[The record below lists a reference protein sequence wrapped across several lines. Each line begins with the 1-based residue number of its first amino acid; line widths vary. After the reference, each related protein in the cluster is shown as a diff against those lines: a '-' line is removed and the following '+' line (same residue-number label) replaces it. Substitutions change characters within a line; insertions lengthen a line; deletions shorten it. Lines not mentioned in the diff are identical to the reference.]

1 MESSNPNE
9 DDSNK
14 ENTNIQ
20 VILAKIK
27 LKQTELR
34 IIQEEIEKGKIQLQL
49 NEQEI
54 EKGKIQLQ
62 LNEEEIEKE
71 KRKLQVELERNKRLE
86 NATRLTE
93 NKDLDF
99 KVLQVVQGTGQGRRR
114 PRSVSTK
121 STTKRRKTDNKGFS
135 SSTNQSTTSINSQS
149 ATTSLTNS
157 QSTSTIST
165 CNQSTATS
173 AQSRRSSSEYELCD
187 IKDNGDY
194 YWKKMYKNLHTFKI
208 ESLLTDDVCL
218 LNNDSYNDNIE
229 ECIKIYLQDI
239 KQCIINR
246 YENFVSF
253 DQMSENI
260 LQQAV
265 NNLMSELLKKF
276 NNLTSLQYLN
286 TSKKKYLGGN
296 SPDCSFIYKN
306 VSIHDKSI
314 TKVLVHFL
322 VCFGELKLPIMGDI
336 HVTMIGQIGRYFENL
351 NIMQG
356 CRICYAFLYDFHTIT
371 FFYCDKI
378 SDKDDLQ
385 YYQSETL
392 QLIEFEHKE
401 RSNLDAI
408 TMDEVSK
415 EIIYFNKENWKIFIK
430 FLTMKWQFY
439 QCNILNIS
447 PDDDLF
453 GQDYEIK
460 ERLGSGATSIV
471 YF

>member
-62 LNEEEIEKE
+62 FNEQEIEKE

-336 HVTMIGQIGRYFENL
+336 HISNNFLVDDDTHFYSNSSSFAINL
-351 NIMQG
+351 NSNEISSVTSLDYFQIDLVG
-356 CRICYAFLYDFHTIT
+356 NESIYQLDLLIDRI
-371 FFYCDKI
+371 
-378 SDKDDLQ
+378 
-385 YYQSETL
+385 
-392 QLIEFEHKE
+392 
-401 RSNLDAI
+401 
-408 TMDEVSK
+408 
-415 EIIYFNKENWKIFIK
+415 
-430 FLTMKWQFY
+430 
-439 QCNILNIS
+439 
-447 PDDDLF
+447 
-453 GQDYEIK
+453 
-460 ERLGSGATSIV
+460 
-471 YF
+471 